1 MRVPFSAIAIVIL
14 LFSVC
19 SFPIQ
24 NNEKIEKAL
33 EWDIGNE
40 LGTQSYYIASETIIN
55 WFGIESNEKI
65 KSIAE
70 QEFEKY
76 IESKGF
82 NAKNTKIK
90 LSYDEGNFTFKL
102 FVYTEIN
109 GKKFLYNRNITS
121 KELLFFK
128 MNTKSEK
135 KFMYGIAFDGDIK
148 QKRIVNETVELGV
161 GWVRYFLKWNE
172 VEPSPVNLTGLDPKN
187 NSHVAIAMK
196 LYNWSSL
203 DDFIYSLINES
214 ITPIIDIATG
224 YDSFL
229 PSGLKLGNDMSDLDK
244 YIEHLYWHVR
254 TVVHRYNFLEYWQAE
269 NEINWWWAHEIAKW
283 RIGKVWWD
291 IKVKDRILE
300 TITKAIRDEGKHK
313 IIFNFEVDLSTYLIE
328 AFRYR
333 NLYDILGID
342 FYPWWDPTHLINW
355 GQIFTGAEIFLKVL
369 EARIIGKDLIVME

>member
-1 MRVPFSAIAIVIL
+1 
-14 LFSVC
+14 
-19 SFPIQ
+19 
-24 NNEKIEKAL
+24 
-33 EWDIGNE
+33 
-40 LGTQSYYIASETIIN
+40 
-55 WFGIESNEKI
+55 
-65 KSIAE
+65 
-70 QEFEKY
+70 
-76 IESKGF
+76 
-82 NAKNTKIK
+82 
-90 LSYDEGNFTFKL
+90 SYDEGNFTFKL

-128 MNTKSEK
+128 MNTKSKK

-148 QKRIVNETVELGV
+148 QKRIINETAELGV

-187 NSHVAIAMK
+187 NSHVDIAMK
-196 LYNWSSL
+196 LYDWSSL
-203 DDFIYSLINES
+203 DDFIYSLINKS

-244 YIEHLYWHVR
+244 YIEHLYWHAR

-283 RIGKVWWD
+283 RIGKVWCD

-328 AFRYR
+328 AFRYSK
-333 NLYDILGID
+333 LYDILGID

-369 EARIIGKDLIVME
+369 EARIIGKDLIVMEIGYPSGMKYINQDKLKETGYGSFFGYNQKHQASYLALSLKACRLGGAKGYFWYTLEDLWVSTNPEGTQGLVLLNGKKKDSFNEYKRILGE